1 MAINYDELEN
11 WTGTRKQFLELI
23 NKHEKLDQSILLI
36 KNITKEPIPANMR
49 RLNSFSAAG
58 IFPKELEDRYS
69 GSRKGWELK
78 FTKEHYYRYSLT
90 MRLRK
95 EGYKLENIAKMIAS
109 LTIEEVKSK
118 VRNWNKDDFENTI
131 INDLKKKS
139 ISLSESLKKLGRVDG
154 RVLQSE
160 QIRLAVTPWFHT
172 YINKK
177 DLDKINDKDI
187 DILTNALAQKLKNYK
202 ARRK

>member
-1 MAINYDELEN
+1 
-11 WTGTRKQFLELI
+11 
-23 NKHEKLDQSILLI
+23 
-36 KNITKEPIPANMR
+36 
-49 RLNSFSAAG
+49 
-58 IFPKELEDRYS
+58 
-69 GSRKGWELK
+69 
-78 FTKEHYYRYSLT
+78 

-109 LTIEEVKSK
+109 LTIEEVISK